1 MKITDAVRSGIRFR
15 RPSTGFWLRSDEHLF
30 LTSEDILATD
40 WYLDEKAV
48 EVRASQVRE
57 ALQSAFHEIYKDYI
71 GGSATLDK
79 DVENLFLTKLGLN
92 VLPESADK
100 EQESSKF

>member
-1 MKITDAVRSGIRFR
+1 MKITDAVRSGLRFR
-15 RPSTGFWLRSDEHLF
+15 RPSTGYWLKQEDWLY
-30 LTSEDILATD
+30 LKPEDILATD
-40 WYLDEKAV
+40 WYLDEPAI

-57 ALQSAFHEIYKDYI
+57 ALHSAFHEIYKDYI
-71 GGSATLDK
+71 GGSATIDK

-100 EQESSKF
+100 EQESSKS